1 MAKLDAY
8 KFTGGQ
14 PDSSVGGVATTKIVT
29 TFTNANVKA
38 LGNINRSVISID
50 QTLKG
55 LYSVSMASI
64 KNDKLREQAERRRA
78 QRERDAARED
88 EIESGMLPRSAASMA
103 KTGKLTKKEEGW
115 ASQLFKSMFGGLGF
129 LMQGAFQFLASLATF
144 AAVRSILEIIGNPE
158 NRAKM
163 ELFFTKLQFVWNK
176 ISSFTSWL
184 VKDNLLDGFTS
195 LFGENKTFGERLQ
208 GLGKL
213 LIGIIGLK
221 ILLNPFGLLFGV
233 LDLLNAREAAANR
246 PQSGGKPG
254 GPAKPGGTQERRI
267 PPTRKRDI
275 ILKRSRVDRLGRLK
289 TSLQRIKAR
298 QAGIVDYARVGVRRP
313 GRLPGFAAQG
323 LKQTPRAVLNGF
335 KSLARGARNF
345 IGRIPV
351 VGTLINFVFNILD
364 VDEQGNLKLDIV
376 GKGEKAAYQSIGA
389 AIGAAAGSFVPV
401 PVLGTIVGGI
411 LGDYGGELIYDM
423 VKGASGASVMAKMK
437 TDFGNTI
444 RTIQTGAG
452 AAAEW
457 IGGAWNKWY
466 AGVDKVKMPSYKVFG
481 REIIPFAGNLI
492 PDPKV
497 LMNPAA
503 AALRYGGNF
512 FKALFG
518 GIVEIGKTTN
528 LFGGNVEQPSAPG
541 AGSTGTGQVTPAG
554 SGVGSESELF
564 DLIGAGEGGY
574 NSINNGTAGDRPG
587 GAKRWLGK
595 NLTDMTLNELMQ
607 YQKSKVWAAGK
618 YQIIPGTMA
627 GFVNWLRGK
636 GYNPATTR
644 FSEQIQELFPKYVLE
659 SKRPAVGRY
668 LRGQASVEEANLAL
682 AAEFASVG
690 VPYAMKKGSFNGTWP
705 KVDISR
711 GMSLYSGAGG
721 NRASITPE
729 EIQAALKRLKSGG
742 GAAPSTSNLGTQ
754 PVQQA
759 SNNQWWDFLNVFP
772 DGEKKE
778 SSVPGRPIG
787 QKATLNGKP
796 VVWDGD
802 NWVPDEERQQDLATG
817 FAMGAAAQA
826 LMKGV
831 LALPQSNA
839 QGLSPLPQTALE
851 GFIKAVKNGQL
862 SLYLAPDGIA
872 AAGAALNA
880 GANLLD
886 AAGNFVAGA
895 FGGGAGTT
903 GDAPGGAG
911 GAGDDP
917 YDRLR
922 EAFDERLS
930 DPYNRAYSRP
940 ELDDPIGEY
949 LRQAYPDPP
958 ADGPSGA
965 PYSQPLTKEGI
976 LNNFY
981 GYNPLSVSDGIKIA
995 MAKMGLGGGKKE
1007 ESTTYGDNVKT
1018 TDIDFSSL
1026 FNFSSGGSV
1035 PKNLPQAFFGKIFKG
1050 IKKFV
1055 GGIVKGV
1062 TNAVKSVGSALS
1074 GFLNSPIGQIV
1085 SFGLSFTPL
1094 APIVAG
1100 VKAVVALTQGDI
1112 LGAIVG
1118 GMGALGGAFPGTFGE
1133 GGTFFQG
1140 LNKTFGEGLG
1150 GVMGGFL
1157 TGGFG
1162 GAIGALPG
1170 LMPAGLQNIFK
1181 GIGGF
1186 LEENQGVASVI
1197 QMLPGLAGAT
1207 GFAQM
1212 LGLPQ
1217 PAAMGGLGTLTSV
1230 AEEGGAGAVLQAILG
1245 TVMGTKG
1252 FQDAIGDIA
1261 SELGVNPEALGGIL
1275 SRSRMTNPL
1284 DEKSRELALQSSI
1297 EIQQMPIVIEKLV
1310 EIPKGIPINNYIPV
1324 KSQQK

>member
-14 PDSSVGGVATTKIVT
+14 PDSPVGGVATTKIVT

-38 LGNINRSVISID
+38 LGNINRSVIGID

-78 QRERDAARED
+78 QRERDAAREA
-88 EIESGMLPRSAASMA
+88 EIESGMLPKSAAGMA
-103 KTGKLTKKEEGW
+103 KTGKLTKKEESW

-129 LMQGAFQFLASLATF
+129 LMQGALQFLASLASF
-144 AAVRSILEIIGNPE
+144 AAVRTILQIVGDPQ

-163 ELFFTKLQFVWNK
+163 ELFFTKLQFVWQK
-176 ISSFTSWL
+176 ISGFTNWL

-323 LKQTPRAVLNGF
+323 LRQTPRAVLNGF

-437 TDFGNTI
+437 ADFGNTI
-444 RTIQTGAG
+444 QTINTGAG
-452 AAAEW
+452 AAAQW
-457 IGGAWNKWY
+457 IGNAWNKWY
-466 AGVDKVKMPSYKVFG
+466 GGVDKVKLPNQWFLGPIKGMEVPDPRIF
-481 REIIPFAGNLI
+481 GNLG
-492 PDPKV
+492 
-497 LMNPAA
+497 M

-512 FKALFG
+512 FRALFG
-518 GIVEIGKTTN
+518 GVVEAGKTVN
-528 LFGGNVEQPSAPG
+528 LFGGSVEQPSAPG
-541 AGSTGTGQVTPAG
+541 SGSTGTGQVTPAG
-554 SGVGSESELF
+554 SGIGSESELF
-564 DLIGAGEGGY
+564 DLIGAGEGDY

-595 NLTDMTLNELMQ
+595 NLTDMTLNELME

-636 GYNPATTR
+636 GYNPASTR
-644 FSEQIQELFPKYVLE
+644 FSKEIQELFPKYVLE
-659 SKRPAVGRY
+659 SKRPAVARY
-668 LRGQASVEEANLAL
+668 LKGQASIEEANLAL

-690 VPYAMKKGSFNGTWP
+690 VPYAMKKGSYNGTWP
-705 KVDISR
+705 KTDIAR

-721 NRASITPE
+721 NVASITPE
-729 EIQAALKRLKSGG
+729 EIQAALRRLKSGG
-742 GAAPSTSNLGTQ
+742 GTQPATSNLGSQ
-754 PVQQA
+754 QISQA

-772 DGEKKE
+772 DEKE

-802 NWVPDEERQQDLATG
+802 NWVPDKEKQEDLATG
-817 FAMGAAAQA
+817 FAMGAAASA

-831 LALPQSNA
+831 LALPQANA
-839 QGLSPLPQTALE
+839 TGLSPLPQNALE
-851 GFIKAVKNGQL
+851 SFINAVKNGSL

-880 GANLLD
+880 GATLLD
-886 AAGNFVAGA
+886 SAGNLISGVLGSL
-895 FGGGAGTT
+895 GGGSGGGGGGGTS
-903 GDAPGGAG
+903 GY
-911 GAGDDP
+911 DP
-917 YDRLR
+917 YQDLN
-922 EAFDERLS
+922 DIIDQIQ
-930 DPYNRAYSRP
+930 DPYSNAYSKP
-940 ELDDPIGEY
+940 ELDDPIGEF
-949 LRQAYPDPP
+949 LKQAYPDPP
-958 ADGPSGA
+958 AEGPSGA
-965 PYSQPLTKEGI
+965 PYSKPLTKEGI

-995 MAKMGLGGGKKE
+995 LAKMGMGGKSPE
-1007 ESTTYGDNVKT
+1007 EK
-1018 TDIDFSSL
+1018 
-1026 FNFSSGGSV
+1026 SSGGYV
-1035 PKNLPQAFFGKIFKG
+1035 PRNIPQAFLGKVFKSIG
-1050 IKKFV
+1050 KAISGV
-1055 GGIVKGV
+1055 VKGV
-1062 TNAVKSVGSALS
+1062 TNAVKSVGKTLGS
-1074 GFLNSPIGQIV
+1074 FLNSPIGQIV

-1118 GMGALGGAFPGTFGE
+1118 GMGALGAAFPGTFGE
-1133 GGTFFQG
+1133 GGTFFAG

-1170 LMPAGLQNIFK
+1170 LMPEGLQNIFK

-1186 LEENQGVASVI
+1186 LEENQGVANII
-1197 QMLPGLAGAT
+1197 QMLPGLAQAT

-1217 PAAMGGLGTLTSV
+1217 PAAMGGLGTLTTV
-1230 AEEGGAGAVLQAILG
+1230 AQEGGAASVLQAVLG
-1245 TVMGTKG
+1245 TVMGTKT
-1252 FQDAIGDIA
+1252 FQDGIADIA
-1261 SELGVNPEALGGIL
+1261 AELGVNPEVLGGFL

-1310 EIPKGIPINNYIPV
+1310 EIPKGIPINNYVPV
-1324 KSQQK
+1324 KTQK